1 MPEQCFG
8 QRPIEVVPVKVW
20 VSSRAPKDTEAPD
33 PVSGSAAPS
42 GSGSIGL
49 DTDLQGS
56 SAVRI
61 RGGARSADPLASTN
75 GYNKLGKSLYI
86 FNIYCDI

>member
-1 MPEQCFG
+1 MFFVAS
-8 QRPIEVVPVKVW
+8 RH

-33 PVSGSAAPS
+33 PVSGSAAPG

-61 RGGARSADPLASTN
+61 RGGARSADPLAPTQW
-75 GYNKLGKSLYI
+75 I
-86 FNIYCDI
+86 